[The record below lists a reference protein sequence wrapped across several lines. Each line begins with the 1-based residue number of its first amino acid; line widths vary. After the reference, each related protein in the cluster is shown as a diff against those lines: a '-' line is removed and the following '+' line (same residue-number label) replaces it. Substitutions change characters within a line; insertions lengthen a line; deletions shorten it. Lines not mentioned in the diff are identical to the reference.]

1 MGKPRTIA
9 ALVGPMAG
17 RLLGAE
23 GRSLGRIVADWPS
36 IIGPAWTGRC
46 IAEGLTGSRQ
56 GQGGTLT
63 LRVEPADA
71 LELQHLAPWIID
83 KVNAYLGFRAVE
95 RVRLV
100 HGVVPTAHRRS
111 QQQAAIDPEDAAAV
125 DALVA
130 GVADPD
136 LRERLASLGR
146 GLYHRDRDGG
156 RLDSVWGSHRF
167 RSER

>member
-1 MGKPRTIA
+1 MGQPRTLA
-9 ALVGPMAG
+9 TLVGPMAG

-46 IAEGLTGSRQ
+46 LAESLTGSRH

-83 KVNAYLGFRAVE
+83 KVNAYLGFKAVE

-100 HGVVPTAHRRS
+100 HGVVPTAHHRP
-111 QQQAAIDPEDAAAV
+111 QPATTDPEDAAAV

-130 GVADPD
+130 DVADAG

-156 RLDSVWGSHRF
+156 QLGSIWRSHRF

>member
-1 MGKPRTIA
+1 MGQPRTLA
-9 ALVGPMAG
+9 TLVGPMAG

-46 IAEGLTGSRQ
+46 LAESLTGSRQ

-83 KVNAYLGFRAVE
+83 KVNAYLGFKAVE

-100 HGVVPTAHRRS
+100 HGVVPTAHHRS
-111 QQQAAIDPEDAAAV
+111 QQATTDPEDAAAV

-130 GVADPD
+130 DVADPG

-156 RLDSVWGSHRF
+156 QLGSIWRSHRF

>member
-1 MGKPRTIA
+1 MGQPRTLA

-17 RLLGAE
+17 RLLGAD

-36 IIGPAWTGRC
+36 IVGSEWTGRC
-46 IAEGLTGSRQ
+46 IAESLIGCRQ
-56 GQGGTLT
+56 GRGGTLT

-71 LELQHLAPWIID
+71 LDLQHLAPWIID
-83 KVNAYLGFRAVE
+83 KINAYLGFQAVE

-100 HGVVPTAHRRS
+100 HGVIPAANTRS
-111 QQQAAIDPEDAAAV
+111 QPPAVSPEDAAAV

-130 GVADPD
+130 GVADPG

-146 GLYHRDRDGG
+146 GLYHRDQDGG
-156 RLDSVWGSHRF
+156 QPDSVWRSHRF